1 MARIAVVAPVYNE
14 GDGLAEYWRR
24 LRAVLEPLEPDFELV
39 LVDDGSSDG
48 SWERIVEM
56 GRHDPRVKG
65 IRLSRNFGQHYGI
78 TAGLDCCDGDWV
90 VVMDSDLQDQPE
102 EIGRLLA
109 KASEGYDVVLARRGR
124 RRDPVLKRLGSW
136 FFYKVFNYFTEMKYD
151 REVGNFRVV
160 SRRVVESLRT
170 MREQLRFLGGM
181 IDWMGFPQAT
191 VSVRHA
197 ERFAGR
203 GGYNLAKLWRLG
215 QDVIVAYSDKPLRL
229 AVRIGFAIA
238 GLAFVYGVYVV
249 IHALSHRVPVAGW
262 ASLIASVYFIGGIT
276 ISFLGV
282 IGVYLGRTF
291 AETKRRP
298 LYVVRERSNL

>member
-1 MARIAVVAPVYNE
+1 
-14 GDGLAEYWRR
+14 
-24 LRAVLEPLEPDFELV
+24 
-39 LVDDGSSDG
+39 
-48 SWERIVEM
+48 
-56 GRHDPRVKG
+56 
-65 IRLSRNFGQHYGI
+65 
-78 TAGLDCCDGDWV
+78 
-90 VVMDSDLQDQPE
+90 
-102 EIGRLLA
+102 
-109 KASEGYDVVLARRGR
+109 
-124 RRDPVLKRLGSW
+124 
-136 FFYKVFNYFTEMKYD
+136 
-151 REVGNFRVV
+151 
-160 SRRVVESLRT
+160 
-170 MREQLRFLGGM
+170 M